1 MRSVTI
7 WRANLAKKGGK
18 PAEWKGRTDG
28 LPWMIRS
35 LVVLMKV
42 IDRRIIYCFM
52 AIVVPFYMIFHHD
65 SYLATYRFF
74 RQRFHLGRIKSFLK
88 VYANHFRFG
97 QVIIDRYA
105 AYAGKKFRFELDGN
119 ERFMELVNGERGFVQ
134 LSSHA
139 GNYEMVGYGLTSTTK
154 KINGLFYGG
163 ESKVMM
169 DFRRKILAMHNVNLI
184 EVDESMSHIFNMNAA
199 IDRGEIVSMTGDRLF
214 GSSKAIKCMF
224 LGKEASFPMGP
235 FALAMQKEVPMLA
248 VFSMRYKGRY
258 RVYVRD
264 IEQDESLPIRAR
276 MTDMAKKFA
285 SELENV
291 VRMYPTQ
298 WFNYYDFWK
307 DNE

>member
-1 MRSVTI
+1 M
-7 WRANLAKKGGK
+7 AKRGGK
-18 PAEWKGRTDG
+18 PKEWKGKTDG

-42 IDRRIIYCFM
+42 IDRRVIYCFM
-52 AIVVPFYMIFHHD
+52 AVVVPFYMLFNHKG
-65 SYLATYRFF
+65 YLAIYRFF
-74 RQRFHLGRIKSFLK
+74 RQRFGYGRIKSFLK

-119 ERFMELVNGERGFVQ
+119 ERFMELVGGERGFVQ

-139 GNYEMVGYGLTSTTK
+139 GNYEMVGYGLTSTAK
-154 KINGLFYGG
+154 KVNGLFYGG
-163 ESKVMM
+163 ETPGMM
-169 DFRRKILAMHNVNLI
+169 DFRRKTLSMHNVNLI

-214 GSSKAIKCMF
+214 GSAKSIKCMF
-224 LGKEASFPMGP
+224 LGKEAQFPMGP
-235 FALAMQKEVPMLA
+235 FALAVQKEVPMLA
-248 VFSMRYKGRY
+248 VFSMRSHGVYK
-258 RVYVRD
+258 VYVRD
-264 IEQDESLPIRAR
+264 IRQDESLPLRAR
-276 MTDMAKKFA
+276 MADMAQNFA
-285 SELENV
+285 SELEKV

-307 DNE
+307 D

>member
-1 MRSVTI
+1 
-7 WRANLAKKGGK
+7 
-18 PAEWKGRTDG
+18 
-28 LPWMIRS
+28 MIRS

-139 GNYEMVGYGLTSTTK
+139 GNYEMVGYGLTSTAK

-169 DFRRKILAMHNVNLI
+169 DFRRKILALHNVNLI

-235 FALAMQKEVPMLA
+235 FALAVQKEVPMLA

>member
-1 MRSVTI
+1 M
-7 WRANLAKKGGK
+7 AKRGGK
-18 PAEWKGRTDG
+18 PADWKGRTDG

-42 IDRRIIYCFM
+42 IDRRVIYCFM
-52 AIVVPFYMIFHHD
+52 AIVVPFYMIFNHKG
-65 SYLATYRFF
+65 YLAIYRFF
-74 RQRFHLGRIKSFLK
+74 RQRFGYGRIKSFLK
-88 VYANHFRFG
+88 VYANHYRFG

-139 GNYEMVGYGLTSTTK
+139 GNYEMVGYGLTSATK

-169 DFRRKILAMHNVNLI
+169 DFRRKILALHNVNLI
-184 EVDESMSHIFNMNAA
+184 EVNESMSHIFNMNAA

-214 GSSKAIKCMF
+214 GSSKSIKCMF

-235 FALAMQKEVPMLA
+235 FALAVQKEVPMLA

-258 RVYVRD
+258 KVYVRD
-264 IEQDESLPIRAR
+264 IKQDESLPLRAR
-276 MTDMAKKFA
+276 MTDMARNFA
-285 SELENV
+285 AELESV

-307 DNE
+307 E

>member
-1 MRSVTI
+1 M
-7 WRANLAKKGGK
+7 AKKGGK
-18 PAEWKGRTDG
+18 PKEWKGRTDG

-42 IDRRIIYCFM
+42 VDRHIIYCFM

-74 RQRFHLGRIKSFLK
+74 RQRFGFGRIKSFLK
-88 VYANHFRFG
+88 VYANHYRFG
-97 QVIIDRYA
+97 QIIIDRYA

-119 ERFMELVNGERGFVQ
+119 ERFMELVNGESGFVQ

-139 GNYEMVGYGLTSTTK
+139 GNYEMVGYGLTSTRK
-154 KINGLFYGG
+154 RVNGLFYGG
-163 ESKVMM
+163 ESQVMM

-184 EVDESMSHIFNMNAA
+184 EVDESMSHIFSMNAA

-214 GSSKAIKCMF
+214 GSAKSIKCMF
-224 LGKEASFPMGP
+224 LGKEAQFPMGP
-235 FALAMQKEVPMLA
+235 FALAVQKEVPMLA
-248 VFSMRYKGRY
+248 VFSMRSHGAYK
-258 RVYVRD
+258 VYVRH
-264 IEQDESLPIRAR
+264 IRQDESLPLRAR
-276 MTDMAKKFA
+276 MADMAQNFA
-285 SELENV
+285 SELEKV

-307 DNE
+307 D

>member
-1 MRSVTI
+1 
-7 WRANLAKKGGK
+7 
-18 PAEWKGRTDG
+18 
-28 LPWMIRS
+28 MIRS

-119 ERFMELVNGERGFVQ
+119 ERFMELVNGESGFVQ

-235 FALAMQKEVPMLA
+235 FALAVQKEVPMLA

>member
-1 MRSVTI
+1 
-7 WRANLAKKGGK
+7 
-18 PAEWKGRTDG
+18 
-28 LPWMIRS
+28 MIRS

-52 AIVVPFYMIFHHD
+52 AIVVPFYMLFNHKG
-65 SYLATYRFF
+65 YLAIYRFF
-74 RQRFHLGRIKSFLK
+74 RQRFGYGRIKSFLK

-105 AYAGKKFRFELDGN
+105 AYAGKRFRFELDGN
-119 ERFMELVNGERGFVQ
+119 EKFMELVNGRSGFVQ

-139 GNYEMVGYGLTSTTK
+139 GNYEMVGYSLTSPSK
-154 KINGLFYGG
+154 KVNGLFYGG
-163 ESKVMM
+163 ETKVMM
-169 DFRRKILAMHNVNLI
+169 DFRRRILSMHNVNLI

-214 GSSKAIKCMF
+214 GSSKSFKCMF
-224 LGKEASFPMGP
+224 LGKEAQFPMGP
-235 FALAMQKEVPMLA
+235 FALAVQKEVPMLA
-248 VFSMRYKGRY
+248 VFSMRYKGCY

-264 IEQDESLPIRAR
+264 IRPDASLPLRAR
-276 MTDMAKKFA
+276 MADMAQRFA

-307 DNE
+307 ADE

>member
-1 MRSVTI
+1 
-7 WRANLAKKGGK
+7 
-18 PAEWKGRTDG
+18 
-28 LPWMIRS
+28 MIRS

-52 AIVVPFYMIFHHD
+52 AIVVPFYMLFNHKG
-65 SYLATYRFF
+65 YLAIYRFF
-74 RQRFHLGRIKSFLK
+74 RQRFGYGRIKSFLK

-105 AYAGKKFRFELDGN
+105 AYAGKRFRFELDGN
-119 ERFMELVNGERGFVQ
+119 EKFMELVNGRSGFVQ

-139 GNYEMVGYGLTSTTK
+139 GNYEMVGYSLTSPSK
-154 KINGLFYGG
+154 KVNGLFYGG
-163 ESKVMM
+163 ETKVMM
-169 DFRRKILAMHNVNLI
+169 DFRRRILSMHNVNLI
-184 EVDESMSHIFNMNAA
+184 EVDESMSHIFNMNAV

-214 GSSKAIKCMF
+214 GSSKSFKCMF
-224 LGKEASFPMGP
+224 LGKEAQFPMGP
-235 FALAMQKEVPMLA
+235 FALAVQKEVPMLA

-264 IEQDESLPIRAR
+264 IRPDASLPLRAR
-276 MTDMAKKFA
+276 MADMAQRFA

-307 DNE
+307 ADE

>member
-1 MRSVTI
+1 M
-7 WRANLAKKGGK
+7 AKKGGK

-139 GNYEMVGYGLTSTTK
+139 GNYEMVGYGLTSTAK

-169 DFRRKILAMHNVNLI
+169 DFRRKILALHNVNLI

-235 FALAMQKEVPMLA
+235 FALAVQKEVPMLA

>member
-1 MRSVTI
+1 M
-7 WRANLAKKGGK
+7 K
-18 PAEWKGRTDG
+18 PVEWKGRTDG

-35 LVVLMKV
+35 LVVVMKIV
-42 IDRRIIYCFM
+42 DRRVIYFIM
-52 AIVVPFYMIFHHD
+52 ALVVPFYMIFNRKGYSSIYH
-65 SYLATYRFF
+65 FF
-74 RQRFHLGRIKSFLK
+74 RQRFGYRPIRSFLN

-97 QVIIDRYA
+97 QVIVDRYA
-105 AYAGKKFRFELDGN
+105 AYAGKKFHFELEGN
-119 ERFMELVNGERGFVQ
+119 DMFLAMLEEPGGCVQ
-134 LSSHA
+134 ISSHI
-139 GNYEMVGYGLTSTTK
+139 GNYEMIGYSLTSTSK
-154 KINGLFYGG
+154 RINGLFYGG
-163 ESKVMM
+163 ETKVLM
-169 DFRRKILAMHNVNLI
+169 DFRRKILGMHNIGLI
-184 EVDESMSHIFNMNAA
+184 EVDGSMSHIFQMNAA
-199 IDRGEIVSMTGDRLF
+199 LDRGEVISMMGDRLF

-235 FALAMQKEVPMLA
+235 FALAVQKEVPMLA

-307 DNE
+307 DDE

>member
-1 MRSVTI
+1 
-7 WRANLAKKGGK
+7 
-18 PAEWKGRTDG
+18 
-28 LPWMIRS
+28 MIRS

-52 AIVVPFYMIFHHD
+52 AVVVPFYMVFHHD

-74 RQRFHLGRIKSFLK
+74 RQRLGYGRIKSFLK
-88 VYANHFRFG
+88 VYANHYCFG

-154 KINGLFYGG
+154 RINGLFYGG

-169 DFRRKILAMHNVNLI
+169 DFRRKILSMHNVNLI

-214 GSSKAIKCMF
+214 GSSKSIMYPS
-224 LGKEASFPMGP
+224 GS
-235 FALAMQKEVPMLA
+235 V
-248 VFSMRYKGRY
+248 
-258 RVYVRD
+258 
-264 IEQDESLPIRAR
+264 ESPLSVPIRQPPPATVIR
-276 MTDMAKKFA
+276 T
-285 SELENV
+285 
-291 VRMYPTQ
+291 
-298 WFNYYDFWK
+298 
-307 DNE
+307 

>member
-1 MRSVTI
+1 MTI

-119 ERFMELVNGERGFVQ
+119 ERFMELVHGERGFVQ

-235 FALAMQKEVPMLA
+235 FALAVQKEVPMLA

-264 IEQDESLPIRAR
+264 IEQEESLPIRAR

-307 DNE
+307 DDE

>member
-1 MRSVTI
+1 
-7 WRANLAKKGGK
+7 
-18 PAEWKGRTDG
+18 
-28 LPWMIRS
+28 MIRS
-35 LVVLMKV
+35 LVAIMRV
-42 IDRRIIYCFM
+42 IDRRVIYCFM
-52 AIVVPFYMIFHHD
+52 AIVVPFYMLFNHKG
-65 SYLATYRFF
+65 YLAIYRFF
-74 RQRFHLGRIKSFLK
+74 RQRLGYGRIKSFFK
-88 VYANHFRFG
+88 VYANHYRFG

-119 ERFMELVNGERGFVQ
+119 ELFLELVNGESGFVQ

-139 GNYEMVGYGLTSTTK
+139 GNYEMVGYGLTSANK

-169 DFRRKILAMHNVNLI
+169 DFRRKILALHNVNLI
-184 EVDESMSHIFNMNAA
+184 EVDESMSHIFSMNAA

-214 GSSKAIKCMF
+214 GSSKSIKCMF

-235 FALAMQKEVPMLA
+235 FALAVQKEVPMLA

-258 RVYVRD
+258 KVYVRD
-264 IEQDESLPIRAR
+264 IKQDESLPIRAR
-276 MTDMAKKFA
+276 MTDMARNFA
-285 SELENV
+285 AELESV

-307 DNE
+307 E

>member
-1 MRSVTI
+1 MTI
-7 WRANLAKKGGK
+7 WKANLAKKGGK
-18 PAEWKGRTDG
+18 PKEWKGRTDG

-42 IDRRIIYCFM
+42 VDRHVIYCFM

-65 SYLATYRFF
+65 SYVATYRFF
-74 RQRFHLGRIKSFLK
+74 RLRFGFGRIKSFLK
-88 VYANHFRFG
+88 VYANHYRFG

-169 DFRRKILAMHNVNLI
+169 DFRRKILSMHNVNLI

-214 GSSKAIKCMF
+214 GSSKSIKCMF

-235 FALAMQKEVPMLA
+235 FALAVQKEVPMLA
-248 VFSMRYKGRY
+248 VFSMRYHGRY
-258 RVYVRD
+258 KVYVRD
-264 IEQDESLPIRAR
+264 IKQDESLPLRAR
-276 MTDMAKKFA
+276 MTDMARSFA
-285 SELENV
+285 AELEKV

-307 DNE
+307 E

>member
-1 MRSVTI
+1 MTI

-119 ERFMELVNGERGFVQ
+119 ERFMELVNSERGFVQ

-235 FALAMQKEVPMLA
+235 FALAVQKEVPMLA